1 MDTDNSLIKT
11 KERAGRSMLAGG
23 GSVKEV
29 LTKSAGIS
37 SLCLLPK
44 RQREAQKEREGMEEV
59 VKREREV
66 KEELLCI
73 QVF

>member
-29 LTKSAGIS
+29 LTKSAEIS

-44 RQREAQKEREGMEEV
+44 RQRETQKEREREW
-59 VKREREV
+59 KRW
-66 KEELLCI
+66 
-73 QVF
+73 